1 MFHLSGY
8 LQQLL
13 NGSIQNGNSLLSDLQ
28 SNRELQQIYDIVDL
42 NNIISEQGKSGAL
55 FMIKLFMD
63 RKNSMISIKKWT
75 SRFFKESVSLQ
86 LQLLDFCVHA
96 YLKETAN
103 SDDLLM
109 TLLDKINEHGHQSA
123 VRN

>member
-42 NNIISEQGKSGAL
+42 NNIISEQGKSGTL